1 MDQEPMI
8 DRSLYKQIKS
18 MDRAAMDRF
27 VKKMYQQGYDDAQAS
42 SIDYDALKADLA
54 HIKGIG
60 ESRLQEIMTV
70 IDKHIE
76 NKSDEG
82 G

>member
-1 MDQEPMI
+1 MDQEPII
-8 DRSLYKQIKS
+8 DRALYKQIKS

-27 VKKMYQQGYDDAQAS
+27 VKNVYQQGYDAAQS
-42 SIDYDALKADLA
+42 QSIDYEKLRSDLA
-54 HIKGIG
+54 QIKGIG

-70 IDKHIE
+70 IDSHIE
-76 NKSDEG
+76 NTSDKG